1 MFFIAVFFVVEPIN
15 YLEGMLTLIPRGYRP
30 RALEIFEKLG
40 RMLQRWFVGQLISMM
55 TSGVLITFVTGV
67 ILGLPNAVA
76 LGAISGLMEFIPNF
90 GSIIAVIPALIIA
103 LATRPVLVP
112 FVILAYVITQQVQSN
127 LIMPR
132 IMSRQISLPAA
143 TILLAQIIGAALFGF
158 LGILLALPL
167 TIVVTVLVREIYV
180 YDVLN
185 ARPARLQTHLRPDG
199 TTYTL
204 VTGETYRPER
214 LSPGEAARLQAEGR
228 DWFGEDIVE
237 IITPASPALEQAARG
252 QQMVWWALL
261 ALTVAQMLAL
271 VRSLV
276 GSGGDG

>member
-1 MFFIAVFFVVEPIN
+1 
-15 YLEGMLTLIPRGYRP
+15 
-30 RALEIFEKLG
+30 
-40 RMLQRWFVGQLISMM
+40 MM

-143 TILLAQIIGAALFGF
+143 TILLAQIIGAALFG
-158 LGILLALPL
+158 
-167 TIVVTVLVREIYV
+167 
-180 YDVLN
+180 
-185 ARPARLQTHLRPDG
+185 
-199 TTYTL
+199 
-204 VTGETYRPER
+204 
-214 LSPGEAARLQAEGR
+214 
-228 DWFGEDIVE
+228 
-237 IITPASPALEQAARG
+237 
-252 QQMVWWALL
+252 
-261 ALTVAQMLAL
+261 
-271 VRSLV
+271 
-276 GSGGDG
+276 